1 MVPQEE
7 GFWLEG
13 IGTLPLSPWHNPLD
27 TVCAS
32 GAAVLRSAI
41 NVCWCPVCAD
51 VDWLLLAGGAVF
63 FASTVSLL
71 VLTAHALLRKCLSG
85 WYTRWSQWLAVG
97 ECKVEMYVK

>member
-1 MVPQEE
+1 MCQWCCCTA
-7 GFWLEG
+7 F
-13 IGTLPLSPWHNPLD
+13 SNQ
-27 TVCAS
+27 C
-32 GAAVLRSAI
+32 VLVSSMCGRG
-41 NVCWCPVCAD
+41 
-51 VDWLLLAGGAVF
+51 LGAVF